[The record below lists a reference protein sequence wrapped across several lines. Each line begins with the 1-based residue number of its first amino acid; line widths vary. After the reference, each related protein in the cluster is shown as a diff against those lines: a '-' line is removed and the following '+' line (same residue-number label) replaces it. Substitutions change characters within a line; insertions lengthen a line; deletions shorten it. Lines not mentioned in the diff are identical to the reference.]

1 MATVYELGRNSQP
14 TTLKKPSANLLKM
27 VETAILTQG
36 LLTREDIE
44 EIHSIFVLLDTDGTG
59 CLTVQEL
66 QRMAVN
72 ITKDETITFLEAH
85 RLHNLIDSDK
95 DGRVEW
101 SEFLS
106 FVCKW
111 LHERGAVRFKL
122 RTDLPSTLHER
133 ESLHKGLAQLFS
145 LEHISYDISLLP
157 SDSLENRAETWD
169 YFGEGLVL
177 TEADKEAY
185 YRKVLAMLE
194 NEGLANVA
202 EQIYHTDLSIIL
214 SGLKILREYLGTLT
228 VFQTP
233 NERVKVSGFLVR
245 LFEQLLNSSSM
256 MTRVLQCLGIHS
268 VSEIQWEAL
277 RIITLFAPGP
287 RVPGLPEAHMLHP
300 TNQHTKNL
308 ILASGAAA
316 QIVVLCDSSCLE
328 VRDQALLALGFI
340 ARHDPDARSYIVA
353 LDCLTPVLRLL
364 KRGVEAVVVE
374 VSSLIRAAWLLSI
387 LCGATMPREHAK
399 PLFRQSELVDIADTL
414 ARLFALH
421 QQENLLANCLTSL
434 CFVLPAMQLDAHNK
448 WVLDRIIQ
456 LINHDNVIVTRA
468 ALQTLRHIIWINAAQ
483 CQLLTEAGLYGRLC
497 ELLLS
502 ASDSLVKLD
511 ILSVLRYLIQRG
523 YTWEMLNLSRLSHT
537 LQHLITSDP
546 AIRWEALRI
555 TKVIVESNSRIAIE

>member
-1 MATVYELGRNSQP
+1 
-14 TTLKKPSANLLKM
+14 M

-44 EIHSIFVLLDTDGTG
+44 EIHTIFVLLDTDGSG
-59 CLTVQEL
+59 SLTVQKL

-72 ITKDETITFLEAH
+72 ITKDDNISFEEAF
-85 RLHNLIDSDK
+85 RLHALIDSDK

-101 SEFLS
+101 GEFLG
-106 FVCKW
+106 FVCNW

-122 RTDLPSTLHER
+122 RSDLPSTLHER

-145 LEHISYDISLLP
+145 LEHLSYDISLLP

-177 TEADKEAY
+177 TESDKEAY
-185 YRKVLAMLE
+185 YRRVLAE
-194 NEGLANVA
+194 FEAEGLVNVA

-214 SGLKILREYLGTLT
+214 AGLQRLRDLLGTLT

-245 LFEQLLNSSSM
+245 LFEQLLNSSVIP
-256 MTRVLQCLGIHS
+256 RVLQCLGIHS

-277 RIITLFAPGP
+277 KITTLFAPGP
-287 RVPGLPEAHMLHP
+287 RIPGLPENHMLHP
-300 TNQHTKNL
+300 SNQHTKNV

-316 QIVVLCDSSCLE
+316 KLVELCDSSCLE

-340 ARHDPDARSYIVA
+340 ARHDPEARNYIVS
-353 LDCLTPVLRLL
+353 LDCLSPVLRLL
-364 KRGVEAVVVE
+364 KRGIEAVVIE

-387 LCGATMPREHAK
+387 LCGATMPREQAK
-399 PLFRQSELVDIADTL
+399 PLFRQAELVDIADTL
-414 ARLFALH
+414 ARLFSLH

-434 CFVLPAMQLDAHNK
+434 CFVLPAMQLDVHNK

-456 LINHDNVIVTRA
+456 LITHENVMVTRA

-537 LQHLITSDP
+537 LQHLIISDP
-546 AIRWEALRI
+546 DIRWEALRI

>member
-1 MATVYELGRNSQP
+1 
-14 TTLKKPSANLLKM
+14 M

-44 EIHSIFVLLDTDGTG
+44 EIHTIFVLLDTDGSG
-59 CLTVQEL
+59 SLTVQKL

-72 ITKDETITFLEAH
+72 ITKDDNISFEEAF
-85 RLHNLIDSDK
+85 RLHAMIDSDK

-101 SEFLS
+101 GEFLG

-122 RTDLPSTLHER
+122 RSDLPSTLHER

-145 LEHISYDISLLP
+145 LEHLSYDISLLP

-169 YFGEGLVL
+169 YFGDGLVL
-177 TEADKEAY
+177 TETDKEAY
-185 YRKVLAMLE
+185 YRKVLAE
-194 NEGLANVA
+194 FEAEGLVNVA

-214 SGLKILREYLGTLT
+214 AGLQRLRDFLGTLT

-245 LFEQLLNSSSM
+245 LFEQLLNSSIIP
-256 MTRVLQCLGIHS
+256 RVLQCLGIHS

-277 RIITLFAPGP
+277 KIATLFAPGP
-287 RVPGLPEAHMLHP
+287 RIPGLPESHMLHP
-300 TNQHTKNL
+300 SNQHTKNV

-316 QIVVLCDSSCLE
+316 KLVELCDSSCLE

-340 ARHDPDARSYIVA
+340 ARHDPEARNYIVS
-353 LDCLTPVLRLL
+353 LDCLSPVLRLL
-364 KRGVEAVVVE
+364 KRGIEAVVIE

-387 LCGATMPREHAK
+387 LCGATMPREQAK
-399 PLFRQSELVDIADTL
+399 PLFRQAELVDIADTL
-414 ARLFALH
+414 ARLFSLQ

-434 CFVLPAMQLDAHNK
+434 CFVLPAMQLDVHNK

-456 LINHDNVIVTRA
+456 LITHDNVIVTRA

-537 LQHLITSDP
+537 LQHLIISDP
-546 AIRWEALRI
+546 DIRWEALRI